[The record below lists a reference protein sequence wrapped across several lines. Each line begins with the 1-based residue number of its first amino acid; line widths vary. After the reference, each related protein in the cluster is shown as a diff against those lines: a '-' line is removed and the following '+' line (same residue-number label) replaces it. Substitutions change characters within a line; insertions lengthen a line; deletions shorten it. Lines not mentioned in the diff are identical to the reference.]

1 MQAYPPATTDYASVG
16 AQKVGVAFAV
26 DNIPEDAASSETAP
40 NYNRLFV
47 GLCANNFR
55 NHIQSGD
62 VNKGQADNYTEAVL
76 SESMLVYGMHV
87 HRYQGDDAALLGIVI
102 EPVAKGAIVD
112 DVISHFDPEQKPP
125 ELSVRFSPRGTIEY
139 ANNGV
144 LFHEADAPA
153 DTGTKLRPCVFFGRI
168 SQVEIENSKGTVDDP
183 DEIESNQM
191 QIGQLRW
198 VFNDDFDSTAAAAIA
213 TRFGGVDDRNGAIE
227 ATAAANLKALTEAV
241 DAEEAARKAE
251 VSGEEKRA
259 VRAEGDLAAKLNVE
273 ESGRLANDSAIR
285 SDLADAVDS
294 IAENAAAAEATRV
307 KELGDN
313 ANADAGEKARAQ
325 KAEQTL
331 TANLDAHDA
340 ANVES
345 FAQRDATIATLQ
357 NELDAEEVAR
367 KKHINE
373 TKEEL
378 NEFIESVRNSA
389 QAARG
394 EQYTKVTD
402 EREGAITGVQKELN
416 STDVKLTAADT
427 AAAAVLNTVN
437 KTLNAQDAGEKARAQ
452 KAEQTLTANLDAHD
466 AANVESFAQRD
477 ATIATLQNELD
488 AEEVARKKHIN
499 ETKEELNEF
508 IESVRNSAQAARG
521 EQYTK
526 VTDEREGAIT
536 GVQKELNS
544 TDVKLTAADT
554 AAAAVLNTVNKTLN
568 AQDGALGD
576 SLATAVG
583 DSQAADAHLHVVVD
597 NLTNAV
603 AENHEAAA
611 NSLDVAITALDAFH
625 TERVDNRTAEHRE
638 QFGNHSW
645 YLSLLHNRSIATN
658 EDVADLMAAM
668 ALADAT
674 LANATDLLRSN
685 VERAD
690 EGLQNETE
698 RVEGELI
705 TFKLVTA
712 SQYSAL
718 VGQHE
723 ALKTRT
729 ASEVSRLEAALATAR
744 RDLEAVLNETNAQIS
759 VNAMDAE
766 ASRSVLASTQTEAEK
781 ELPTFLAVTAIVS
794 TVVSILVSIIVSKC
808 SGGGGGGGGS
818 GGWDAGKYDSPDFVV
833 NKAYD
838 PASEGQDGEGHV
850 DVDEST
856 QHSSEREDGNRSSFA
871 DAGFVVDK
879 DAKSFRRQSVKR
891 INPLMLDESLVD
903 GATEG
908 YEGHASVVDAI

>member
-394 EQYTKVTD
+394 EQYSKVT
-402 EREGAITGVQKELN
+402 G
-416 STDVKLTAADT
+416 
-427 AAAAVLNTVN
+427 
-437 KTLNAQDAGEKARAQ
+437 
-452 KAEQTLTANLDAHD
+452 
-466 AANVESFAQRD
+466 
-477 ATIATLQNELD
+477 
-488 AEEVARKKHIN
+488 
-499 ETKEELNEF
+499 
-508 IESVRNSAQAARG
+508 
-521 EQYTK
+521 
-526 VTDEREGAIT
+526 EREGAIT